1 MASEEDLFI
10 IVRSFPLALSHSKCG
25 KEIQKTLFLC
35 GRKLMAFSFVS

>member
-10 IVRSFPLALSHSKCG
+10 IVQSFPLALSQCG
-25 KEIQKTLFLC
+25 KETQKTLFLC